1 MRKLQRVAA
10 LIIGLLIAVLVLGCG
25 NSSTDKPKDPE
36 PQKPKI
42 TLNYEPVKL
51 EQGKELSLAKINN
64 TDKIVITKTFHRTG
78 AMTKIGDTIYI
89 RNANTGTILEA
100 RG

>member
-1 MRKLQRVAA
+1 MEKKKKKGRMTMRKLQRVAA

-42 TLNYEPVKL
+42 TLNY
-51 EQGKELSLAKINN
+51 
-64 TDKIVITKTFHRTG
+64 
-78 AMTKIGDTIYI
+78 
-89 RNANTGTILEA
+89 
-100 RG
+100 